1 KYYVVL
7 VGKKTGVFWEEWVN
21 VEPLIKKVSGA
32 RHKSFR
38 THDEALTFYLDA
50 KTQSKVRVVRNPGDD
65 CIYGPISQA
74 MQ

>member
-1 KYYVVL
+1 MANSML
-7 VGKKTGVFWEEWVN
+7 HRVN

-50 KTQSKVRVVRNPGDD
+50 KKQSKVRVVRNPGDD
-65 CIYGPISQA
+65 CIYGPSSQA

>member
-1 KYYVVL
+1 MANSTLHRVD
-7 VGKKTGVFWEEWVN
+7 

-38 THDEALTFYLDA
+38 THNEALTFYLDA
-50 KTQSKVRVVRNPGDD
+50 KEQSKVHVVRNPGDD
-65 CIYGPISQA
+65 WIYGPSSKA